1 LIRWA
6 TPLHTLM
13 VGSRRWNLHPFP
25 TLKFTIKIFYENLI
39 SKYLLNS
46 NEGICLS
53 WKILEEDALSKIK
66 KQKEFE
72 DQTAKKLT
80 PLYESAKNPIIKLF
94 IHSLI
99 LDTMR
104 HSDTYQMLLDLNSS
118 AQMGDESKDF
128 GQRELKIH
136 IKEEAQMLKQTKDIS
151 EVVKDKKIKQ
161 LILNI
166 LEDEQKHHRVLEEV
180 LEILNKESREW
191 DAYLY
196 DLITGFP

>member
-1 LIRWA
+1 
-6 TPLHTLM
+6 
-13 VGSRRWNLHPFP
+13 
-25 TLKFTIKIFYENLI
+25 
-39 SKYLLNS
+39 
-46 NEGICLS
+46 LS
-53 WKILEEDALSKIK
+53 WKILEEDALNKIK
-66 KQKEFE
+66 EQKEFE

-80 PLYESAKNPIIKLF
+80 PLYESAVNPIIKLF

-118 AQMGDESKDF
+118 AQMGDESKDI
-128 GQRELKIH
+128 GQKELTIH
-136 IKEEAQMLKQTKDIS
+136 IKEEAQMLKQTKEIS

-166 LEDEQKHHRVLEEV
+166 LEDEQKHHRVLKEV
-180 LEILNKESREW
+180 LEILNKESKEW

-196 DLITGFP
+196 DLITGLP

>member
-1 LIRWA
+1 
-6 TPLHTLM
+6 
-13 VGSRRWNLHPFP
+13 
-25 TLKFTIKIFYENLI
+25 
-39 SKYLLNS
+39 
-46 NEGICLS
+46 LS
-53 WKILEEDALSKIK
+53 WKILEEHELLKIK

-80 PLYESAKNPIIKLF
+80 PLYETAKNPIIRLF

-99 LDTMR
+99 LDTKK
-104 HSDTYQMLLDLNSS
+104 HSDTYQMLIDLNSS
-118 AQMGDESKDF
+118 ALIGTESKDI
-128 GQRELKIH
+128 GQKELEVH

-166 LEDEQKHHRVLEEV
+166 LEDEKKHHRVLKEI
-180 LEILNKESREW
+180 LEILNKESTEW